1 MKFLFDLFPIIL
13 FFIVFKLYGIYEATA
28 AAILATLAQVG
39 WAYLKSK
46 KIEKTLW
53 INLGLIIVFGG
64 ATLLLR
70 DETFIKW
77 KPTVL
82 YWVFSTAI
90 ICGHYVFR
98 RNIIRM
104 MMGKN
109 MSLPDTIWVK
119 VNFSWAIFF
128 FLMGLLN
135 ILFAF
140 NFSTD
145 TWVNFKLFGGMGL
158 LLAFAILQAL
168 LLAKYMEKQ
177 EEINDKKSN

>member
-53 INLGLIIVFGG
+53 INLGLIVVFGG

-77 KPTVL
+77 KNTWRKRIKLNNKPLNEVIDL
-82 YWVFSTAI
+82 MRSVNPLVIPRNHKIEEALEAAELNDMKPINKILEILKNPYDKQSEI
-90 ICGHYVFR
+90 IDYQYPSKSSENYQTFCG
-98 RNIIRM
+98 
-104 MMGKN
+104 
-109 MSLPDTIWVK
+109 T
-119 VNFSWAIFF
+119 
-128 FLMGLLN
+128 
-135 ILFAF
+135 
-140 NFSTD
+140 
-145 TWVNFKLFGGMGL
+145 
-158 LLAFAILQAL
+158 
-168 LLAKYMEKQ
+168 
-177 EEINDKKSN
+177 